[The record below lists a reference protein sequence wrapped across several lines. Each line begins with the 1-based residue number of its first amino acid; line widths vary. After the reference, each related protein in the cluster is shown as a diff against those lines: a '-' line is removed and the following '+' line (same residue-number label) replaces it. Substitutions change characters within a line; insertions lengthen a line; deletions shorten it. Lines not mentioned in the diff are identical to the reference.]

1 MLPFEKDK
9 NGMVLIHNRITGEE
23 KLVYPVDARE
33 IILKA
38 NVEDPKKILFN
49 IYALGPAPNKSEGN

>member
-1 MLPFEKDK
+1 
-9 NGMVLIHNRITGEE
+9 MVLIHNRITGEE